1 MSSHRTERPRR
12 SKPKR
17 AVALG
22 LKRSLESCRGVEC
35 SPTCWPP
42 APKPSRDPASPN
54 TGGELAPDFRK
65 INPSLPAQVGQTST
79 GRKTQGL
86 GRHGGPERTEERE
99 QRRGRRVPS
108 WQSSPARPNNT
119 LAVETAG
126 WPAGLSP
133 RAWDHRGSLWD
144 GAPATKAGRGWELG
158 SGGGGQGAGIR
169 EQGAGAGGRGQ
180 G

>member
-1 MSSHRTERPRR
+1 MSSHRTERPRQ

-22 LKRSLESCRGVEC
+22 LKRPLESCRGVEC
-35 SPTCWPP
+35 GPTCRPP

-65 INPSLPAQVGQTST
+65 INPSLPAQAGQAST

-108 WQSSPARPNNT
+108 WQSSPACPNKT

-126 WPAGLSP
+126 GPAGLRP
-133 RAWDHRGSLWD
+133 QREPLP
-144 GAPATKAGRGWELG
+144 AP
-158 SGGGGQGAGIR
+158 GGLR
-169 EQGAGAGGRGQ
+169 CRLLPHPRGQ
-180 G
+180 GHPC